1 MHCFIGDFFINST
14 DFEKNHTWLY
24 NCCPEFRSTFT
35 LTHACFS
42 RFLGDWFIREYTC
55 PHLAFAVDAAVDSNT
70 SCLNVFSIE
79 PYWFHSYE
87 RYVAKVDVVV
97 TGCKTFL
104 STALYF
110 AVDYSFR
117 TKHFLLFSFSFC
129 STGSSFSA
137 ICSVSAIMM
146 RFFDSNLSCI
156 FLCFVTVVH
165 SVVYPDFYTDFTV
178 CCQSYIRTIV
188 NVCAERMERNTS
200 FLMLFSTFHFSTAE
214 TTCETDF
221 NTLCSGLHCVARSL
235 FESFTV

>member
-87 RYVAKVDVVV
+87 RYVSKVDVVV

-129 STGSSFSA
+129 STGSSFFTIA
-137 ICSVSAIMM
+137 ICTVVT
-146 RFFDSNLSCI
+146 RFLDSNLSCI
-156 FLCFVTVVH
+156 FLCFVTIIH
-165 SVVYPDFYTDFTV
+165 SVVYPNLYANLAV
-178 CCQSYIRTIV
+178 SGQSNFRTIV

-200 FLMLFSTFHFSTAE
+200 FLMLFSTFHFCATK

-221 NTLCSGLHCVARSL
+221 YTLCSSLHGIARSL
-235 FESFTV
+235 FESLAV